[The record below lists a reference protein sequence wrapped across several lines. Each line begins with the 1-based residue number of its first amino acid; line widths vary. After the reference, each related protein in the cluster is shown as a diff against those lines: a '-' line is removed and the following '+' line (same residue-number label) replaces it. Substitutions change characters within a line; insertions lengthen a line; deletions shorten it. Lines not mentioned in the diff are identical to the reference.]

1 VNPGC
6 PPRKDAPCKWRLN
19 EKDRLSMDFD
29 RHDDTRFLVPLETSR
44 GVEWAKAVHITRNS
58 TIFLVRGAAPL
69 WTCQV

>member
-1 VNPGC
+1 
-6 PPRKDAPCKWRLN
+6 
-19 EKDRLSMDFD
+19 MDFD